1 MRQKKKPLSV
11 RPSPK
16 KKADKPRPRYSIRER
31 VEIVKYAAKKKAE
44 KWSIRRIAGQRK
56 VDEKSIRNWIKDY
69 KNMIS
74 FDNQRSMNMRTI
86 FAKSQLA
93 VIEEEILK
101 FIFER
106 REQGYAVTPRTLS
119 LKASALLPEFSIKT
133 LDAKKSA
140 IRRFLTNANL
150 VYRIGTHVS
159 QKSPLLAVSDAIDFV
174 EIVRP
179 FLYGPSRHPKYIL
192 NMDQTPVYYSMHEK
206 KTLEK
211 KGAKTVNLR
220 TSKNDSERIT
230 VGVTIS
236 ADGDILPP
244 TVIFKGK
251 CIIIIFFLSLLFLIP
266 SSSYPTVITPRE
278 AERHDCEQGGAHP
291 STRSTL

>member
-150 VYRIGTHVS
+150 VYRISTHVS

-192 NMDQTPVYYSMHEK
+192 NMDQTPVYILCMKRRHWRK
-206 KTLEK
+206 K
-211 KGAKTVNLR
+211 VQR
-220 TSKNDSERIT
+220 
-230 VGVTIS
+230 
-236 ADGDILPP
+236 
-244 TVIFKGK
+244 
-251 CIIIIFFLSLLFLIP
+251 
-266 SSSYPTVITPRE
+266 
-278 AERHDCEQGGAHP
+278 Q
-291 STRSTL
+291 